1 MSSEAYVIIK
11 QNEYMRRF
19 RNSGALDPKTAR
31 PLADLKVKS
40 DRIFSRMEDKGV
52 FRPGPVPGTFYLD
65 ESAAEDF
72 IAARR
77 RRAFYMM
84 LLVVIVAAIM
94 FFLSR
99 R

>member
-1 MSSEAYVIIK
+1 MSSEAYVIVK

-19 RNSGALDPKTAR
+19 RNARAVDARTAR
-31 PLADLKVKS
+31 PLVELGVKR
-40 DRIFSRMEDKGV
+40 DRIFRKMEDKGV
-52 FRPGPVPGTFYLD
+52 FRPGPVPETFYMD
-65 ESAAEDF
+65 ASAAEDF
-72 IAARR
+72 VAARR

-84 LLVVIVAAIM
+84 LLVIIVAAIM

>member
-1 MSSEAYVIIK
+1 MSSAAYVIIK
-11 QNEYMRRF
+11 QNEYIRRL
-19 RNSGALDPKTAR
+19 RKAGAVSPKAAR
-31 PLADLKVKS
+31 PLAALNIKR

-52 FRPGPVPGTFYLD
+52 FRPGPVPETFYLD

-77 RRAFYMM
+77 RRAFFMM

>member
-11 QNEYMRRF
+11 QNEYMRKF
-19 RNSGALDPKTAR
+19 RTAGAADAKSAKT
-31 PLADLKVKS
+31 LAELKVKR
-40 DRIFSRMEDKGV
+40 DRIFRKLEDKGV
-52 FRPGPVPGTFYLD
+52 FRSGPVPETFYID

-84 LLVVIVAAIM
+84 LLVIIVGAIM

>member
-1 MSSEAYVIIK
+1 MSSEAYIIIK

-19 RNSGALDPKTAR
+19 RNAGATDVAKAR
-31 PLADLKVKS
+31 PLAELKVKR
-40 DRIFSRMEDKGV
+40 DRIFRKMEDKDI
-52 FRPGPVPGTFYLD
+52 FKPGRLPETYFMDPN
-65 ESAAEDF
+65 AAEEF
-72 IAARR
+72 VEARR

-84 LLVVIVAAIM
+84 LLIVVVAAVM